1 MSNINRMRAWS
12 TAERGT
18 QSQDNPLAEHWWKEW
33 GATGKLLPGALPY
46 RDNEVIG
53 LKVFDPTAR

>member
-1 MSNINRMRAWS
+1 MRAWS

-46 RDNEVIG
+46 RANEVIG